1 MTVHTIKPLSVLA
14 VTLVLGACSN
24 TLPLNKPD
32 NFGAAVRHNMEMQI
46 VNPAAQPEP
55 GPTPMEGNRAAIAIQ
70 RYEADKVKPPKS
82 LNTSGINV
90 GGGGG
95 GGSR

>member
-1 MTVHTIKPLSVLA
+1 MTIHIIKPFSVLA
-14 VTLVLGACSN
+14 VTLVLAACSDRL
-24 TLPLNKPD
+24 TLNEPD

-46 VNPAAQPEP
+46 VNPAAQPEV

-70 RYEADKVKPPKS
+70 RYEADKVKPPRS

-90 GGGGG
+90 IGG
-95 GGSR
+95 GGSAK